1 MVDLTHDRLE
11 KFFEHS
17 KEKEFKL
24 DQETPCSYG
33 EYCKK
38 RSAFVTEETLENYR
52 IVDSSEKLL
61 KRFGE
66 GTKQV
71 TRRIPGKRCGRGS
84 GVATENGSDVTGTG
98 I

>member
-1 MVDLTHDRLE
+1 MDNGIYVDALMETAQAVYMVDLTHDRLE

-38 RSAFVTEETLENYR
+38 RSAFVTVETLEN
-52 IVDSSEKLL
+52 
-61 KRFGE
+61 
-66 GTKQV
+66 
-71 TRRIPGKRCGRGS
+71 
-84 GVATENGSDVTGTG
+84 
-98 I
+98 